1 LLWLQDKDGMYGID
15 PGCVDS
21 DMLRVIESAGDNPA
35 KRLAVIEESA
45 GNPRSL
51 IGYQVRHRSYDGL
64 TLALCDD

>member
-1 LLWLQDKDGMYGID
+1 MYGID

-21 DMLRVIESAGDNPA
+21 DMLRVIECAGDNPA

-51 IGYQVRHRSYDGL
+51 IGYQVRH
-64 TLALCDD
+64 APC